1 MCDIYDELKEAHD
14 RGELERGKLEGTIKS
29 YSDTVNKAI
38 AILSVLKNVT
48 PEAIP
53 NTVPAYSILE
63 ELQNRGYSFQPDDK
77 DELIE
82 IAKALTRLG
91 YLREKDYRPAR

>member
-14 RGELERGKLEGTIKS
+14 RGELERGKLEGTIES

-38 AILSVLKNVT
+38 TILLVLRNVT
-48 PEAIP
+48 PEAIT
-53 NTVPAYSILE
+53 NTAHAYSILE
-63 ELQNRGYSFQPDDK
+63 ELQKPEYYFKPKDK